1 MNPFSFINFT
11 CIVDGMKSQWVIGK
25 NSINELIKANP
36 ERIVEILSSGDLTE
50 YKGFKVRRLP
60 KHVLSQMVNSDSHQG
75 LVAKVRPKDNL
86 PLSEAFFKNSLVVVD
101 GIEDPHNLGAI
112 LRAVEVFGV
121 EGLIYSKNRGC
132 GITPTVTKASVGASE
147 LVDIFQVSN
156 LATTLKSLQDQGFQV
171 IVADMDGEEDFAWPE
186 KWVLVMGAEGR
197 GVQPLIKKRA
207 DRIASIPMAGQIDS
221 LNVSQA
227 AAVLLYAATRR

>member
-1 MNPFSFINFT
+1 
-11 CIVDGMKSQWVIGK
+11 MKSQWVIGK

-36 ERIVEILSSGDLTE
+36 ERIIEIMVSGEQSD
-50 YKGFKVRRLP
+50 YKGFKVRKVS
-60 KHVLSQMVNSDSHQG
+60 KHLLSQLVNSDSHQG
-75 LVAKVRPKDNL
+75 HVAKVRCKDHL
-86 PLSEAFFKNSLVVVD
+86 PLSEAFFKNSLVMVD

-156 LATTLKSLQDQGFQV
+156 LATTLKTLQDEGFQV
-171 IVADMDGEEDFAWPE
+171 IVADMDGEEDFKWPE

-197 GVQPLIKKRA
+197 GIQPLIKKRA
-207 DRIASIPMAGQIDS
+207 DRIASISMRGQIDS